1 VSHNTS
7 CTVDHGSAGCPWE
20 SETRTNSSGVRWI
33 ITDGQTPSY
42 VAAPKYR
49 VEVNSDEDG
58 CIEEV
63 ILHDATRMLVH
74 LERTSRD
81 EWWLGIYPEA
91 DPADEWES
99 DACFD
104 ILRSKK
110 RIEVEQR

>member
-20 SETRTNSSGVRWI
+20 SKTYTYA
-33 ITDGQTPSY
+33 TY

-63 ILHDATRMLVH
+63 ILHDSTRMLVH